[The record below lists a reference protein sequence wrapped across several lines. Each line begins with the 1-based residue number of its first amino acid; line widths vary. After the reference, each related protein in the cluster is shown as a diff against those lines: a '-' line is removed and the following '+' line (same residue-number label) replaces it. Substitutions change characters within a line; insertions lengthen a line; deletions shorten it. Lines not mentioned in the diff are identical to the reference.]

1 MRKYQTYLGSV
12 LSTLVVFFLF
22 IFIGITAG
30 EKWHVISEL
39 PTLRSGFSTAV
50 VDGKIYLI
58 GGTPFQNRRGP
69 YGLSTVEV
77 YDPKTNRWEQ
87 VADMPTPRTSTETA
101 VINGTIYVCGGYNG
115 IDNRA
120 ANLKFLDIVEAYD
133 PQKDTWTKK
142 QGMSVA
148 RIDFGMA
155 AVAGKIYS
163 IGGSLHILEKEP
175 EAPGRIDLVEAYDPA
190 TDTWVNRAKM
200 PTRRSGVRVA
210 VVRDAIYAI
219 GGGGWPQVG
228 AGGPFLTVI
237 EKYDPKINRWERKN
251 GMPDLRLAFS
261 AVVLDDVIHLIGGF
275 IWQNRVPQYMAT
287 VDTYNPETEEWSDIP
302 PMPTP
307 FMPFG
312 AAVVDGNIYVFGG
325 IGENREHFTSVMV
338 FGVGFPTLEANDKLP
353 VEANGK
359 LPTRWG
365 TLKMEREGQ
374 P

>member
-30 EKWHVISEL
+30 EKWHVVSEI

-120 ANLKFLDIVEAYD
+120 DNLKFLDIVEAYD
-133 PQKDTWTKK
+133 PQKDIWTKK

-210 VVRDAIYAI
+210 VVRNAIYAI

-228 AGGPFLTVI
+228 AGGPFLTTI

-261 AVVLDDVIHLIGGF
+261 TVVLDDVIHLIGGF

-307 FMPFG
+307 FMPFD

-338 FGVGFPTLEANDKLP
+338 FGVGFPTVEANDKLP

-365 TLKMEREGQ
+365 ALKREREDQ

>member
-1 MRKYQTYLGSV
+1 MFKALQHLRWIFVVVIV
-12 LSTLVVFFLF
+12 LSLVTTRN
-22 IFIGITAG
+22 ITA
-30 EKWHVISEL
+30 EKWQVVSEL

-69 YGLSTVEV
+69 YGLSTVEM

-120 ANLKFLDIVEAYD
+120 ANLKFLDVVEAYD

-155 AVAGKIYS
+155 AVTGKIYS

-219 GGGGWPQVG
+219 GGGGWPQLG

-261 AVVLDDVIHLIGGF
+261 TVVLDDVIHLIGGF

-307 FMPFG
+307 FMPFD

-338 FGVGFPTLEANDKLP
+338 FGVGFPTVEANDKLP

-365 TLKMEREGQ
+365 ALKMEREGQ

>member
-1 MRKYQTYLGSV
+1 MRKYQTYLRSV

-22 IFIGITAG
+22 IFIGIAAG
-30 EKWHVISEL
+30 EKWHVVSEL

-87 VADMPTPRTSTETA
+87 VADMPTLRTSTETA

-120 ANLKFLDIVEAYD
+120 DNL
-133 PQKDTWTKK
+133 
-142 QGMSVA
+142 
-148 RIDFGMA
+148 
-155 AVAGKIYS
+155 
-163 IGGSLHILEKEP
+163 
-175 EAPGRIDLVEAYDPA
+175 
-190 TDTWVNRAKM
+190 
-200 PTRRSGVRVA
+200 
-210 VVRDAIYAI
+210 
-219 GGGGWPQVG
+219 
-228 AGGPFLTVI
+228 
-237 EKYDPKINRWERKN
+237 
-251 GMPDLRLAFS
+251 
-261 AVVLDDVIHLIGGF
+261 
-275 IWQNRVPQYMAT
+275 WQNRVPQYMAT

-307 FMPFG
+307 FMPFD

-325 IGENREHFTSVMV
+325 IGENRKHFTSVMV
-338 FGVGFPTLEANDKLP
+338 FGEGFPTVEANDKLP

-365 TLKMEREGQ
+365 ALKREREDQ

>member
-1 MRKYQTYLGSV
+1 MFKQHSHLQSLLFGLFTTAL
-12 LSTLVVFFLF
+12 LFMVVSNA
-22 IFIGITAG
+22 AG
-30 EKWHVISEL
+30 EKWQIVSEL
-39 PTLRSGFSTAV
+39 STQRTGFSTAV

-77 YDPKTNRWEQ
+77 YDPKTNSWEQ

-101 VINGTIYVCGGYNG
+101 VVNGTIYVCGGYNG

-120 ANLKFLDIVEAYD
+120 VNLKFLDIVEAYD
-133 PQKDTWTKK
+133 PQTDTWTRK
-142 QGMSVA
+142 QGMSVS
-148 RIDFGMA
+148 RVDFGVG

-163 IGGSLHILEKEP
+163 IGGSVHPLDRKP

-190 TDTWVNRAKM
+190 TDTWVKRADM
-200 PTRRSGVRVA
+200 PTKRDGFGVGVINNR
-210 VVRDAIYAI
+210 IYAI

-237 EKYDPKINRWERKN
+237 EAYNPKINRWERKN
-251 GMPDLRLAFS
+251 EMPNLRLAFS
-261 AVVLDDVIHLIGGF
+261 TVVLDDVIHLIGGF
-275 IWQNRVPQYMAT
+275 IWQGRVPQYLAT
-287 VDTYNPETEEWSDIP
+287 VDTYNPETEEWDDIP

-325 IGENREHFTSVMV
+325 IGENREHFTGVYV
-338 FGVGFPTLEANDKLP
+338 FGTVFRAIIPR
-353 VEANGK
+353 GK
-359 LPTRWG
+359 LSIRWS
-365 TLKMEREGQ
+365 TLKSEPLPTKNTQ
-374 P
+374 